1 MKNRFNLDFLPI
13 LAAGIFWGTMSPAGK
28 QLAILNTDMLSVAFL
43 RTVLMSSAVGIYI
56 FLRKKELFRIT
67 TRQCLFLVLL
77 SGITI
82 GGIYAGYFF
91 SLKHLSVSLTVVIFF
106 SHPLITAL
114 GSAIIT
120 GEPPTRFQIAG
131 AILTIAGVSTA
142 ALSSF
147 SGPGGSFDLHG
158 IIWCLFAALAM
169 SVYSISGRLSA
180 KTGFVNQTALFFYIQ
195 FFGIFWMA
203 FIKTLASGWADIPT
217 LQWEQLK
224 WILHISLI
232 GSLIGYSLYFIGLR
246 RVNATTASIV
256 SCIEIVTA
264 MSLSALFLAQPP
276 IITEVIGGIL
286 IIMAICIV
294 SSEKS
299 LKKVSPCSD

>member
-1 MKNRFNLDFLPI
+1 MKIRFNLDFLPI

-43 RTVLMSSAVGIYI
+43 RTVLMSSTIGIYI
-56 FLRKKELFRIT
+56 FLRKRELFRIT
-67 TRQCLFLVLL
+67 ARQCLFLVLL

-91 SLKHLSVSLTVVIFF
+91 SLQHLSVSLTVVIFF

-131 AILTIAGVSTA
+131 AILTVTGVSTA
-142 ALSSF
+142 ALNTF
-147 SGPGGSFDLHG
+147 NGPGSFDLTG
-158 IIWCLFAALAM
+158 ILWCLFAALAM
-169 SVYSISGRLSA
+169 SIYSISGRLSA

-203 FIKTLASGWADIPT
+203 FIKTFASGWADIPT

-264 MSLSALFLAQPP
+264 MSLSALFLNQPP
-276 IITEVIGGIL
+276 MITEVIGGIL

-294 SSEKS
+294 SSEKT
-299 LKKVSPCSD
+299 LKKVSP